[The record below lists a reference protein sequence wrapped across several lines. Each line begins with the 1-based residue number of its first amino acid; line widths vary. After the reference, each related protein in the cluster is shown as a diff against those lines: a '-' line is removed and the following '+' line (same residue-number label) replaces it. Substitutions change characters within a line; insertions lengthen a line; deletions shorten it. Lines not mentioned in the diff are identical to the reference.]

1 MKNGLGL
8 CEMKKKRRTAP
19 RGEIKKKHHFKGCG
33 AHFTSSLRRFFPSS
47 AVTAAVFFVCAAVTA
62 LTHSA
67 PAYVL
72 TAVSAL
78 AMGCCV
84 AAASAGCTLRDAADM
99 RVFAAAP
106 KKDKAEPP
114 SAWMVALSETAAF
127 SAVSAGGA
135 VVVFLS
141 TLMITDGALAAAC
154 ALVFLSA
161 SVYFSTLVSAVS
173 AYHDPR
179 GGEREGRRGFIK
191 GFVGFYT
198 AGLAALML
206 FLFPAS
212 YIPLGD
218 DFKTDSIP
226 HTALLAL
233 SLLYLTAAVL
243 RVCILFFILRR
254 RLDKA
259 SKIKK

>member
-1 MKNGLGL
+1 M
-8 CEMKKKRRTAP
+8 EKKRKTARRGRIEKKP
-19 RGEIKKKHHFKGCG
+19 RLKGFG
-33 AHFTSSLRRFFPSS
+33 AHFTSSLGRFFPSS
-47 AVTAAVFFVCAAVTA
+47 VVSAAVFFVFAAVTA

-67 PAYVL
+67 PTYVL
-72 TAVSAL
+72 TAAAAL

-84 AAASAGCTLRDAADM
+84 AVASAGCTLRDAADM
-99 RVFAAAP
+99 RAFAAAP
-106 KKDKAEPP
+106 KKDKVEPP
-114 SAWMVALSETAAF
+114 SAWTVSLSETAAV
-127 SAVSAGGA
+127 SALSAGGA

-141 TLMITDGALAAAC
+141 ALMITDGALAAAC
-154 ALVFLSA
+154 AVVFFSA
-161 SVYFSTLVSAVS
+161 SVYFSMLVSAVS

-179 GGEREGRRGFIK
+179 GRKREGRRGFIK
-191 GFVGFYT
+191 GFVGLYT

-226 HTALLAL
+226 HTALLSL